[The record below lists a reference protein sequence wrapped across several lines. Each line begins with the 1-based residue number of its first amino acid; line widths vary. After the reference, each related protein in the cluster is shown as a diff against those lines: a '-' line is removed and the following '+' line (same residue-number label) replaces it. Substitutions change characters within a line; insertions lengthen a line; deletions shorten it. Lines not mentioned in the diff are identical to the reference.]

1 LSLATWGVRNLGV
14 QSPTT
19 QQRNGPGGGFR
30 AREGKVRGKGQLAL
44 SGPSPGAGPGNL
56 DTNPVPWGCSQE
68 LLSPAG

>member
-30 AREGKVRGKGQLAL
+30 AREGKVREGAASFKWSIPWGRTRELGHKPCAL
-44 SGPSPGAGPGNL
+44 
-56 DTNPVPWGCSQE
+56 GCSQE